1 MVVMNLELK
10 IFQDLFKM
18 KKVIIKSLSLRN
30 FKGTIGKT
38 IEFDEI
44 QNLIQGDNRTG
55 KTTIFDAFNFLFFG
69 KNSQNST
76 KFSIKPLDAE
86 NNQISGKGI
95 EHEVVGIL
103 SVDGQSNT
111 YRRVY
116 VEKWSKKRGS
126 VEETKDGNTE
136 FFYINDVPVSATEYS
151 KEIDAIFNSS
161 ISRMIT
167 DPMYFNTVM
176 QWQDRAKLL
185 MSITGEIT
193 EQSVLD
199 LHPELELI
207 PSVFTENKTIEQKKK
222 ELSAKRLKV
231 KESIEDIPGRLDEI
245 HRMIHQ
251 ELPSIEEVESDKKR
265 FEDEISKNTALKNDL
280 FKSNQAVT
288 DRKIELNRQKNDI
301 ELEIQNERA
310 ELVREANSD
319 RIAILEKR
327 NRLHEEL
334 HQLKSKNERD
344 QSKKR
349 LNENNING
357 LREANSDLKA
367 KYEFETNEHQFNV
380 LECKCP
386 SCNQSLPE
394 SEIESY
400 RLKFNQEKAKR
411 LSDIK
416 QRAVINN
423 DTIESLKSEIE
434 QITNLDSEIEN
445 LQKQLDSL
453 EIPEV
458 SDSVPDND
466 SINIKLKQIVL
477 LKYEIEEIIVTNQE
491 DPVINSN
498 IEHFN
503 KSLSNSN
510 DLLNKH
516 KENERL
522 LVRKSEIES
531 QHKSLI
537 SELSAIEQFEYQ
549 LDQFNK
555 FYMEAVEKSVNSVFN
570 GVKFKMFE
578 QQENGGEKPTCVC
591 LVNGVPYP
599 DVNTGGQIQAGLEI
613 INVLQE
619 YFQISTPVF
628 IDNRETVSII
638 PQMNCQIINLKKVEG
653 LTELVIN

>member
-1 MVVMNLELK
+1 
-10 IFQDLFKM
+10 M
-18 KKVIIKSLSLRN
+18 KKIIIKQLSIRN
-30 FKGTIGKT
+30 FKGALNRTV
-38 IEFDEI
+38 EFDDV

-76 KFSIKPLDAE
+76 KFSIKPLDTE

-95 EHEVVGIL
+95 EHEVVGVL
-103 SVDGQSNT
+103 SVDGIENT

-136 FFYINDVPVSATEYS
+136 FFYINDVPLSSTDYA
-151 KEIDAIFNSS
+151 KEVDAIFNSS

-199 LHPELELI
+199 LRPELELI
-207 PSVFTENKTIEQKKK
+207 PSVFSENKTIEQKKK
-222 ELSAKRLKV
+222 ELSSKRLKV
-231 KESIEDIPGRLDEI
+231 KESIEDVPGRLDEI
-245 HRMIHQ
+245 NRMIHQ
-251 ELPSIEEVESDKKR
+251 ELPSIEEIEFDKKR
-265 FEDEISKNTALKNDL
+265 FEDEISKNTALKIDL
-280 FKSNQAVT
+280 FKANQAVT
-288 DRKIELNRQKNDI
+288 DRKIELNKQKNDI

-310 ELVREANSD
+310 ELVREANAD
-319 RIAILEKR
+319 RIAIIEKR
-327 NRLHEEL
+327 TRLSEEL
-334 HQLKSKNERD
+334 HQLNSKSERD

-349 LNENNING
+349 LNENNIAG
-357 LREANSDLKA
+357 LREANADLKA
-367 KYEFETNEHQFNV
+367 KYEFETNEHQFNA

-394 SEIESY
+394 SEVESY

-423 DTIESLKSEIE
+423 DTIENLLKEIE
-434 QITNLDSEIEN
+434 EIPDLHTEIESI
-445 LQKQLDSL
+445 QKQLDSL
-453 EIPEV
+453 VIPAV

-466 SINIKLKQIVL
+466 SIKEKLQMVSQLQQQIDETV
-477 LKYEIEEIIVTNQE
+477 VTNQE
-491 DPVINSN
+491 DPIINSN

-503 KSLSNSN
+503 KLLLNSN

-522 LVRKSEIES
+522 SVRKSEIES
-531 QHKSLI
+531 QHSSLI
-537 SELSAIEQFEYQ
+537 SELSAIEKFEYQ

-555 FYMEAVEKSVNSVFN
+555 FYMEAVEKSVNNVFN

-613 INVLQE
+613 INVLQD

-638 PQMNCQIINLKKVEG
+638 PKMNCQIINLKKVEG
-653 LTELVIN
+653 LSELVIN